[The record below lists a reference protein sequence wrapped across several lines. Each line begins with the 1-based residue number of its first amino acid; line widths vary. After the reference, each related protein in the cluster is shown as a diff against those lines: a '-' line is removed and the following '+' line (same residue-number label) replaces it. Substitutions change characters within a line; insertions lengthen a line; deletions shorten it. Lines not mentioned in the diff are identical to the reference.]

1 MQQYD
6 VVVIGS
12 GPGGYVAAIRAS
24 QLGLKVAIVE
34 RAEMGGVCL
43 NWGCI
48 PTKALL
54 KAAELKRAIAHAA
67 DFGLKVRDEGLDFTK
82 IIGRSR
88 DVAAQLS
95 KGIGFLMKKNKIE
108 VIKGE
113 ASFADAQTLT
123 VRTSNI
129 DHSTIE
135 FRYAIIAT
143 GARAKQIPGVLEAD
157 PRSES
162 GASGH
167 IWTAREAMVP
177 AELPKSLLIIGG
189 GAIGVEFA
197 SFYAALGCQVTL
209 CEAQNRI
216 VPAEDE
222 EISALLHKAL
232 EKEGMKILLNAKVAN
247 LKPTAKGVSADINGK
262 AESFDRAILAIGVVG
277 NVEGLNLPVPQMGHS
292 GKASGGVVIE
302 KGAIQVNDFYQTG
315 VPHLY
320 AIGDVAGAPWL
331 AHVAS
336 HEGVIAA
343 EHIAHSMGK
352 GPKPHPMDYTNIP
365 GCTYCTPQVASTGY
379 TEVAAKEAGYKVKVG
394 RFNYQAN
401 GKALAMGEPVG
412 LVKVIFDAATGA
424 LLGAHIIGAE
434 ATEMISTFVLGRS
447 MEAVEADFLHAC
459 LPHPTLSEMIGEAV
473 LNSEG
478 RALNA

>member
-1 MQQYD
+1 MDKYD
-6 VVVIGS
+6 VVIIGS

-67 DFGLKVRDEGLDFTK
+67 DFGLKVRDEGLDFAK

-88 DVAAQLS
+88 EVAAQLS

-113 ASFADAQTLT
+113 ASFKSDKVLT
-123 VRTSNI
+123 VTGRDTQVSEVGFG
-129 DHSTIE
+129 H
-135 FRYAIIAT
+135 AIIAT
-143 GARAKQIPGVLEAD
+143 GARAKQIKGVLEAD
-157 PRSES
+157 
-162 GASGH
+162 GKH

-177 AELPKSLLIIGG
+177 AELPQSLLIIGG

-197 SFYAALGCQVTL
+197 SFYSALGCKVTL
-209 CEAQNRI
+209 CEAQGRI

-222 EISALLHKAL
+222 EIGALLQKAL
-232 EKEGMKILLNAKVAN
+232 EKDGIEILLNAKVAN
-247 LKPTAKGVSADINGK
+247 LKPTKTGVSADINGK
-262 AESFDRAILAIGVVG
+262 ATSFDRAILAIGVVG
-277 NVEGLNLPVPQMGHS
+277 NVEGLNLPQPQMGHS
-292 GKASGGVVIE
+292 GKASGGVVVE
-302 KGAIQVNDFYQTG
+302 RGAIVVNDYYQTG
-315 VPHLY
+315 VPHIY

-343 EHIAHSMGK
+343 EHIAYTLGK
-352 GPKPHPMDYTNIP
+352 AEKPHAMDYTNIP

-379 TEVAAKEAGYKVKVG
+379 TEAAAKAAGYKVKVG

-412 LVKVIFDAATGA
+412 MVKVLFDEATGA